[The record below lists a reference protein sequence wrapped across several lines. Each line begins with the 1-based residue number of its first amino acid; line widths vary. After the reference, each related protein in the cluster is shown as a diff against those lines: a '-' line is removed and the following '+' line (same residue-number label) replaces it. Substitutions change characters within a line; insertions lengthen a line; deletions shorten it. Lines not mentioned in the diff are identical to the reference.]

1 MSRSI
6 SGDAEML
13 AENCACLSFL
23 CFSSPIL
30 RLKRADND
38 FVLAALVTKL

>member
-13 AENCACLSFL
+13 AENFPCLSLL

-38 FVLAALVTKL
+38 FVLADPVTKL